1 MEQYTEIIKIVFLTV
16 MTFASMIVTAS
27 LLVLL
32 IKEIKKK

>member
-1 MEQYTEIIKIVFLTV
+1 MEQYTEILKVILLTV

>member
-1 MEQYTEIIKIVFLTV
+1 MEQYAEIIKIVFLTV

-32 IKEIKKK
+32 IKEIKNK